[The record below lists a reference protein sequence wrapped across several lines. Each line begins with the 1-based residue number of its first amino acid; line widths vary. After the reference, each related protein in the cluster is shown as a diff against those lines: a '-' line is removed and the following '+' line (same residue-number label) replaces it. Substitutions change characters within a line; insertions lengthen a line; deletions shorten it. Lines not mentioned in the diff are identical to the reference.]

1 MVDATKRKIKSSC
14 HQALPADDFHQTK
27 NAIKR
32 RYLMVTSRLG
42 AYPHPAPLPALH
54 RQKNESCRKEVN

>member
-14 HQALPADDFHQTK
+14 HQVLPADDSHQTK

-42 AYPHPAPLPALH
+42 AYPHPASLPAPH
-54 RQKNESCRKEVN
+54 NQRNQSRRKEVN

>member
-14 HQALPADDFHQTK
+14 HQALPADDSHQTK

-32 RYLMVTSRLG
+32 RYLMVTSHLG
-42 AYPHPAPLPALH
+42 AYPHPAPPQAPH
-54 RQKNESCRKEVN
+54 RQRNESRRKEVN